1 MQVNDTIARYVEEL
15 IGKLGNKKGKKGKSQ
30 AEKTILS
37 TPQTNPAYNLSL
49 SGKIPPPNW
58 DNGFWTKSTPTMTD
72 EEMEEKMAEF
82 GREFAERSV
91 EIGNSGKPA
100 AMINRELK
108 NLRDEF
114 KHKKDDLM
122 DMYISVVSPDRKAAY
137 ANANLQESHT
147 IYGTEKNILGGNELM
162 RWNATT
168 NSWSP
173 WMTEAEGAR
182 MKKLY
187 NIFADTVLAYEA
199 EHNLKV
205 PHTTISETVAPPMN
219 NYK

>member
-15 IGKLGNKKGKKGKSQ
+15 IGKLGTKKGKKGKSQ
-30 AEKTILS
+30 VEKTTLS
-37 TPQTNPAYNLSL
+37 TPQANPAYNVSL
-49 SGKIPPPNW
+49 SGKPPPPNW
-58 DNGFWTKSTPTMTD
+58 DSGFWTKSTPTMTD
-72 EEMEEKMAEF
+72 EEMENKMAEL

-100 AMINRELK
+100 AMINRDLK

-114 KHKKDDLM
+114 EFRKADVM
-122 DMYISVVSPDRKAAY
+122 GMYISVVSPDRKAAY
-137 ANANLQESHT
+137 ANANLQESYT

-162 RWNATT
+162 RWNPSD

-182 MKKLY
+182 MKKMD

-205 PHTTISETVAPPMN
+205 PHTTISKAWVQ
-219 NYK
+219 